1 VAVTALNTF
10 GTCDVADA
18 AGLRESV
25 IRSWVERKHIVMSDD
40 DRDAAGRG
48 QTRLFSFETALQ
60 IAVAAELTRLGFA
73 SGHACRVARSFAH
86 SGNPHRLPGQ
96 LFRDGK
102 TLLVVYPESQRA
114 DVVLADDL
122 TSIFAH
128 AGVSHASVA
137 IVDINTIY
145 RNTAARLG
153 LPADEAARL

>member
-1 VAVTALNTF
+1 MTALKTF

-25 IRSWVERKHIVMSDD
+25 VRSWVERGHVVLSDE

-48 QTRLFSFETALQ
+48 QTRLFCFETALQ

-102 TLLVVYPESQRA
+102 TLLVICPESQRA
-114 DVVLADDL
+114 DVVHADKL

-128 AGVSHASVA
+128 AGISHASVA
-137 IVDINTIY
+137 IVDLNTIY
-145 RNTAARLG
+145 RNTAASLG
-153 LPADEAARL
+153 LPVDDAARQ